1 MTTIDGMVSVLIPS
15 RNERFLYKTISD
27 ILSKSRG
34 PIEVIAVLDGYWV
47 PPEEIISD
55 NRVVYLHH
63 GTPKGMR
70 ASINEAAN
78 IARGEYLMKSD
89 GHCMFDE
96 GFDVKLKEGV
106 PVYQNNVDD
115 YGPDNLDN
123 YIVIPRRHRLD
134 AEKWKIQ
141 EVGKPPVDY
150 EYLSSPADAG
160 VKGNIW
166 NQRTLERMGKPQY
179 MIDENMSFQGSC
191 WFMTRHH
198 YLDRLGGMSEVGYG
212 TFVREAQEIGLKTW
226 LGGGKVFTNKNTW
239 YAHLHKGKTYG
250 RGYFID
256 KVKMDAGNKY
266 CDDYWQNNRWDKA
279 LYDLAWLINRFGGDK
294 VPTWSRELIE
304 RVRRK

>member
-1 MTTIDGMVSVLIPS
+1 MTTIDGMISVIIPS
-15 RNERFLYKTISD
+15 RNERFLYKTVND
-27 ILSKSRG
+27 ILTKSKG
-34 PIEVIAVLDGYWV
+34 PIEVIVVLDGYWV
-47 PPEEIISD
+47 PPEEIIAD
-55 NRVVYLHH
+55 KRVVYLHH
-63 GTPKGMR
+63 GESKGMR
-70 ASINEAAN
+70 ACINEAAN

-96 GFDVKLKEGV
+96 GFDVKLKDGV
-106 PVYQNNVDD
+106 DEYTSRLDGAP
-115 YGPDNLDN
+115 GSDNW
-123 YIVIPRRHRLD
+123 IVIPRRHRLD
-134 AEKWKIQ
+134 AENWALQ
-141 EVGKPPVDY
+141 DVGKPPVDY

-166 NQRTLERMGKPQY
+166 NQRTLERMNKPEY

-226 LGGGKVFTNKNTW
+226 LGGGKVYTNKNTW

-256 KVKMDAGNKY
+256 KGKMDAGNKY
-266 CDDYWQNNRWDKA
+266 CDDYWFNNRWYDA
-279 LYDLAWLINRFGGDK
+279 IHDLAWLIERFSP
-294 VPTWSRELIE
+294 VPTWTPELIQQVMRGE
-304 RVRRK
+304 P